1 MSEGQC
7 ADGDAWEGAGVGGL
21 GREEPGPPWGQVQET
36 QQPPGGAARWL
47 LVRPVGGGGR
57 AALGRQKLA
66 KALRSHKK
74 PERRSLI
81 QS

>member
-47 LVRPVGGGGR
+47 LVRPVGGGRG
-57 AALGRQKLA
+57 G
-66 KALRSHKK
+66 
-74 PERRSLI
+74 RRSDGRNWPRHCVHTKNL
-81 QS
+81 SVGA

>member
-47 LVRPVGGGGR
+47 LVRPVGGGGEGGAR
-57 AALGRQKLA
+57 TAETGQGTAFTQKT
-66 KALRSHKK
+66 
-74 PERRSLI
+74 
-81 QS
+81 